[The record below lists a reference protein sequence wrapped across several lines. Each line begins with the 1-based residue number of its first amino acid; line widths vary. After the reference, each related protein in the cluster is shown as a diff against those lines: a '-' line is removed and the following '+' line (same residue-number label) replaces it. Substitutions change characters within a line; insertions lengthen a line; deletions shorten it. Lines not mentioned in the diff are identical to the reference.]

1 MNLPELD
8 TDAWID
14 LELAG
19 TDPNS
24 GFRYVNLC
32 TVDSEG
38 HPQARLIVVL
48 RTRKRARSRST
59 RDIRTPKWREIDA
72 NPSVTVLAFDQAW
85 ACNSG
90 CWAQWNACSRQFGR
104 RRCVG
109 PSVTMDTSDLHR
121 RPSGRTVCT
130 REPVAAEPGDE
141 SGKTFFGA
149 FLFRASALDWF
160 QIKRGDNRRAI
171 YLYGSDG
178 KLLDAHAINT

>member
-59 RDIRTPKWREIDA
+59 RISEPRNGARSTP
-72 NPSVTVLAFDQAW
+72 T
-85 ACNSG
+85 
-90 CWAQWNACSRQFGR
+90 R
-104 RRCVG
+104 R
-109 PSVTMDTSDLHR
+109 
-121 RPSGRTVCT
+121 
-130 REPVAAEPGDE
+130 
-141 SGKTFFGA
+141 
-149 FLFRASALDWF
+149 
-160 QIKRGDNRRAI
+160 
-171 YLYGSDG
+171 
-178 KLLDAHAINT
+178 

>member
-72 NPSVTVLAFDQAW
+72 NPSVTVLAFDQAR
-85 ACNSG
+85 G
-90 CWAQWNACSRQFGR
+90 LQLRLLG
-104 RRCVG
+104 
-109 PSVTMDTSDLHR
+109 
-121 RPSGRTVCT
+121 TVE
-130 REPVAAEPGDE
+130 RHAPGSSVAA
-141 SGKTFFGA
+141 
-149 FLFRASALDWF
+149 
-160 QIKRGDNRRAI
+160 
-171 YLYGSDG
+171 
-178 KLLDAHAINT
+178 DA